1 MKKWR
6 CDYEIQLYVLSH
18 GWAEA
23 NRVFLSRTNQGDMS
37 LLIDDYFDSS
47 LGLLNEASTYHSV
60 LEKIKQKPHDV
71 LFLTKSLPAMKAAK
85 SIGIYSVLVITY
97 RNMIETLSPEERES
111 MSIVHTMNEIEFY

>member
-6 CDYEIQLYVLSH
+6 CDYEIPLFVLSH
-18 GWAEA
+18 GWTEA

-47 LGLLNEASTYHSV
+47 LGMLTDSNTYQLVLN
-60 LEKIKQKPHDV
+60 KIKQKPNDV
-71 LFLTKSLPAMKAAK
+71 LFLTKSLPAFKAAK
-85 SIGIYSVLVITY
+85 SIGIHPVLVITY
-97 RNMIETLSPEERES
+97 RNMMETLSPDERES